1 MKKEATIYKTPYPDL
16 YREASNLNR
25 FKYSGSVI
33 GKSCEGCKCSL
44 FCRSKEYSFEVKN
57 PSNINVDSGDKVLIE
72 MPTGRTILSSFMS
85 LFFPLICFFIP
96 LFVSAAFFTANEIYQ
111 FLSALIG
118 LAVGFLIS
126 FIYFKRRKKYF
137 EPTIIEKKD
146 DK

>member
-1 MKKEATIYKTPYPDL
+1 MKKEATIYKTNEGEL
-16 YREASNLNR
+16 LASCDKNA
-25 FKYSGSVI
+25 
-33 GKSCEGCKCSL
+33 CEGCKCSL

-57 PSNINVDSGDKVLIE
+57 PSDINVDSGDKVLIE